1 MFISAF
7 VRIIKHM
14 KQIVDLNLCI
24 AYIDISAAC
33 FYRMEREYSSLW
45 VILVCI
51 FPLTDTNWL
60 QAFPV
65 RNSYTIISPSI
76 LFFFFLQFI
85 YQMKY
90 LFKSFS
96 KFTDTFSRI
105 IKEEESI
112 ILGNK
117 WPSIINLQLLH
128 NNKPFFFFIIP
139 PYV

>member
-1 MFISAF
+1 MFNSAF

-33 FYRMEREYSSLW
+33 FYRMEREYFPLW

-65 RNSYTIISPSI
+65 RNSYTKISPSI
-76 LFFFFLQFI
+76 LFFYSLFTKWDISIQEFFKVNWYI
-85 YQMKY
+85 
-90 LFKSFS
+90 FKDNKRGGIDNSAY
-96 KFTDTFSRI
+96 
-105 IKEEESI
+105 
-112 ILGNK
+112 K

-128 NNKPFFFFIIP
+128 NNTPFSFLIIP

>member
-33 FYRMEREYSSLW
+33 FYRMEREYSPLW

-65 RNSYTIISPSI
+65 RNSYTKISPSI
-76 LFFFFLQFI
+76 LFFYSLFTKWDISIQEFFKVNLYIF
-85 YQMKY
+85 KY
-90 LFKSFS
+90 NKRGGIDNSAY
-96 KFTDTFSRI
+96 
-105 IKEEESI
+105 
-112 ILGNK
+112 K
-117 WPSIINLQLLH
+117 WPSIINLQLFH
-128 NNKPFFFFIIP
+128 NNTPFSFFIIP
-139 PYV
+139 PYVS